1 MTDVLFEFY
10 RGDTY
15 TRDFILKGWS
25 FTVSNVYFTVKENV
39 ENKKACL
46 QKTLNNGIVVADETE
61 EGMVFNL
68 RINSTDTDKLKADY
82 DYVFD
87 IEVHS
92 DMGEEII
99 KKTLVTGTLRL
110 FASATKTYNEVIIN
124 E

>member
-25 FTVSNVYFTVKENV
+25 FPVSNVYFTVKENV